1 METTSEGFLCVQ
13 ATMIYKHIL
22 AVIATFGGDGINN
35 TGGGGGGRGGGR
47 FNVSCRRR
55 TLNFH
60 FNFNFRVRLGKEDAG
75 VGYAIANC
83 YKNINRYRN

>member
-13 ATMIYKHIL
+13 ATVIYKHIV
-22 AVIATFGGDGINN
+22 AVIATSGGDGINN
-35 TGGGGGGRGGGR
+35 TGGGGGGS
-47 FNVSCRRR
+47 FNLSCRRR